1 MMKLIK
7 EYLKLCIDSKKS
19 LKKEISRLDKVTM
32 NLYDITAK
40 WVIMFDEYKD
50 DSYKTKF
57 HNEHKKRIEAEK
69 EAKEIIQEFTNSLK
83 ELEKENKKLKE
94 VNNGKIN

>member
-1 MMKLIK
+1 MKLIK

-19 LKKEISRLDKVTM
+19 LKKEISRLD
-32 NLYDITAK
+32 DITAK

-50 DSYKTKF
+50 ESYKTKF

-69 EAKEIIQEFTNSLK
+69 EAKEIIQEFANSLK
-83 ELEKENKKLKE
+83 ELEKENKKLRE